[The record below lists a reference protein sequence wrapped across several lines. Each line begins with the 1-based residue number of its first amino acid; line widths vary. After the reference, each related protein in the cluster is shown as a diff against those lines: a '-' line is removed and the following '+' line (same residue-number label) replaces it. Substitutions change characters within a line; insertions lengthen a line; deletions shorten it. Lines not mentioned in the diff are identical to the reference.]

1 MPIQKKINHIFRLME
16 IFLKEKKEISSYD
29 KDILEEFGCSQRTL
43 ERYLKDIESLYSH
56 IIEIKRV
63 KKRVWKLVGVHDILE
78 EFINNSSDLVNL
90 FDLAKNFDPEIFK
103 ELEKGT
109 LSKIAKR
116 DESIFLFKH
125 SIMEELRDEKRK
137 NIFKNL
143 KVAVKNREYRDI
155 IYNYNKVR
163 VEKNQICLKLLFI
176 DNNWYLVV
184 IDERGELKF
193 KRLSFISDV
202 KYSKDKISYKKNVDK
217 YLKFLKED
225 VQNAMTRYDTKPKT
239 ATIKA
244 NPNIAKYFKK
254 GMKKH
259 LPSQKFKSKEADG
272 SIIFTLKYT
281 QPLEILPFIQKWLPD
296 LIVLEPQ
303 ELKKAYI
310 KKLQEAL
317 KNHSS
322 S

>member
-1 MPIQKKINHIFRLME
+1 ME

-43 ERYLKDIESLYSH
+43 ERYLNDIENLYFN
-56 IIEIKRV
+56 IIKIKKE
-63 KKRVWKLVGVHDILE
+63 KKNVWKLVKASDVFK
-78 EFINNSSDLVNL
+78 EFIEKQDDRIFEL
-90 FDLAKNFDPEIFK
+90 FLILKEADPEIFK

-155 IYNYNKVR
+155 IYNYNEVR

-193 KRLSFISDV
+193 KRLSFISDI